1 MSDDFAPRN
10 GARHRI
16 RPVAE
21 LLVALRFLTRLPIP
35 FVRTLDAPPLDAA
48 MTMFPVAGAIIGA
61 LTGSVLILA
70 GIAGLPELLTASLAI
85 AVGLIITGALHEDGL
100 SDVVDGFGGGHTREQ
115 RLDIMRDSRIG
126 AYGALAL
133 GLLLMARAS
142 IYMSFLE
149 LPPWGAIILIA
160 SAAAFSRALM
170 VDLLWATRP
179 ARADGLS
186 VLAGRPT
193 RNRTLVA
200 LALGGIG
207 AGLGGSFVL
216 APAAGAV
223 ALIAAGLSLATVRA
237 LAMRKVGGQTGD
249 VCGAAQ
255 VLSELAMLAV
265 YGAAISLPSS

>member
-21 LLVALRFLTRLPIP
+21 LLVALRFLTRLPVP
-35 FVRTLDAPPLDAA
+35 FVRTLDAPSLDAA
-48 MTMFPVAGAIIGA
+48 MTMFPLAGAIIGA

-70 GIAGLPELLTASLAI
+70 GLAGLPELLTASLAI

-142 IYMSFLE
+142 LYMSFLE

-193 RNRTLVA
+193 RARTLVA

-207 AGLGGSFVL
+207 AGLGGAFVL